1 MDLFIVDR
9 YMGDDED
16 KPNKL
21 KLDETSRLAQLQR
34 DIAER
39 KRKRELLAQD
49 KNIPMCESNTEAL
62 DSKKVR
68 SDVQEVVSLS
78 KKAKKKKTKRD
89 EEKSEK
95 KKKKRSSKEGMPD
108 DVMELSVDSD
118 LSREK
123 KVKSEEEKSEKKKKK
138 RSSKEGMPTDDVME
152 LSVDSDLA
160 RDNLEE
166 SNASKY
172 SECEQGDTSQEKQD
186 TPEEMPEET
195 TEDKNKETGF
205 TVIGGQ
211 RKDKEVK
218 KVQRVLPDWLAKPT
232 IINSDFSSNVIPV
245 EKMPYLDTHI
255 IRKLQQHDINHLF
268 PVQSVVIPAILS
280 QMETNSCYGTGGYDP
295 SDICVS
301 APTGSG
307 KTLAYVLPIVQSLLR
322 RVVCHLRAL
331 IILPTKDLA
340 NQVKQVFE
348 MFTQGTNLRVG
359 LASGSKSFSKDQ
371 EQLVSQSSCG
381 SSSRVDILICTPGR
395 LVDHISSTPNFTLH
409 HVRFLVIDEADRLL
423 DQSYHGWL
431 GKVLKAAYNKQST
444 SGFIQSDR
452 PVSCSLQTIRSPPG
466 VQTAASFAKIQLPL
480 QKLLFSATMT
490 HSPEKL
496 APLQLYQPILFTV
509 RGSVNQTTDAGEST
523 TDATTAARYSI
534 PEGLSEYMTVCNS
547 GEKPLMVLYFLTQL
561 KFQRVLCFAS
571 SLEATHRLYL
581 LVKLY
586 GGVQVAEYSSSLNP
600 QQRKGILRDFKL
612 GKLQLLICSDAMA
625 RGMDIQDVSYVI
637 SYDVPNYVRSYI
649 HRVGRTA
656 RAGNKGTAITLLHSD
671 EVHHFKELIQKTGR
685 EKIPKYNIKE
695 DKLQSMVESYQD
707 TLERLQDAVK
717 LESQKKSQQRGK
729 YDVIKLLQEQL
740 MSNLLQR
747 NSEEND

>member
-1 MDLFIVDR
+1 MDLFRVDR
-9 YMGDDED
+9 YMGDDEGESGQR
-16 KPNKL
+16 
-21 KLDETSRLAQLQR
+21 DETSRLAQLQR
-34 DIAER
+34 VIADR
-39 KRKRELLAQD
+39 KRKRQLLVHEEE
-49 KNIPMCESNTEAL
+49 NL
-62 DSKKVR
+62 
-68 SDVQEVVSLS
+68 VSLNNKEILS
-78 KKAKKKKTKRD
+78 PKKLKSDAQEGVSLPKKAKEKKTKHAK
-89 EEKSEK
+89 EKSDK
-95 KKKKRSSKEGMPD
+95 KKKKRPSEEGTSVDDVKEPSVESDVLADSSEEIKVTKATKKKDVKRYEGNDVSKEEIIVNSRRNSEHKPDYITQEKLDNAEETSVETPD
-108 DVMELSVDSD
+108 D
-118 LSREK
+118 
-123 KVKSEEEKSEKKKKK
+123 
-138 RSSKEGMPTDDVME
+138 
-152 LSVDSDLA
+152 
-160 RDNLEE
+160 N
-166 SNASKY
+166 SN
-172 SECEQGDTSQEKQD
+172 
-186 TPEEMPEET
+186 
-195 TEDKNKETGF
+195 ETGF
-205 TVIGGQ
+205 TVIGGNK
-211 RKDKEVK
+211 KDKEVK

-232 IINSDFSSNVIPV
+232 IVNSDLSGNLIPV
-245 EKMPYLDTHI
+245 EKFRYLAAHI

-268 PVQSVVIPAILS
+268 PVQSAVIPAILS
-280 QMETNSCYGTGGYDP
+280 QMETNSCFGIVGYQP
-295 SDICVS
+295 SDVCVS

-331 IILPTKDLA
+331 VILPTKDLA

-348 MFTQGTNLRVG
+348 MFTEGTSLRVG

-371 EQLVSQSSCG
+371 EQLVNPGSCG

-431 GKVLKAAYNKQST
+431 SKVLKAAYHRHYASDVVGN
-444 SGFIQSDR
+444 DR
-452 PVSCSLQTIRSPPG
+452 PVSCNLQTIRSPPG
-466 VQTAASFAKIQLPL
+466 LHTAASFASIQLPL

-509 RGSVNQTTDAGEST
+509 TASINQTKDSGKST
-523 TDATTAARYSI
+523 ADTTTAVRYSI
-534 PEGLSEYMTVCNS
+534 PEGLSEYMTVCNN

-571 SLEATHRLYL
+571 SLEATHRLFL

-586 GGVQVAEYSSSLNP
+586 GGVQVAEYSSSLTP
-600 QQRKGILRDFKL
+600 RQRKGILRDFKI

-685 EKIPKYNIKE
+685 EKIAKYNIKDE
-695 DKLQSMVESYQD
+695 KLQSMVEKYQD

-717 LESQKKSQQRGK
+717 LESQKKSQQKGRHEI
-729 YDVIKLLQEQL
+729 IKLLQEQL
-740 MSNLLQR
+740 MSR
-747 NSEEND
+747 F

>member
-1 MDLFIVDR
+1 
-9 YMGDDED
+9 
-16 KPNKL
+16 
-21 KLDETSRLAQLQR
+21 
-34 DIAER
+34 
-39 KRKRELLAQD
+39 
-49 KNIPMCESNTEAL
+49 
-62 DSKKVR
+62 
-68 SDVQEVVSLS
+68 
-78 KKAKKKKTKRD
+78 
-89 EEKSEK
+89 
-95 KKKKRSSKEGMPD
+95 
-108 DVMELSVDSD
+108 MELSVDSD
-118 LSREK
+118 LSKDHLEEDK
-123 KVKSEEEKSEKKKKK
+123 IIKVTKKKERKK
-138 RSSKEGMPTDDVME
+138 DKDK
-152 LSVDSDLA
+152 SVTKDETVSNGKRDS
-160 RDNLEE
+160 EH
-166 SNASKY
+166 
-172 SECEQGDTSQEKQD
+172 EQDEVPSQEKLD
-186 TPEEMPEET
+186 IPEEAPKDEI
-195 TEDKNKETGF
+195 KETGF

-232 IINSDFSSNVIPV
+232 IINSDFSSNVTPV
-245 EKMPYLDTHI
+245 EKMPYLDSHI
-255 IRKLQQHDINHLF
+255 IRKLQQHEINHLF

-280 QMETNSCYGTGGYDP
+280 QMEINSCFGSGGYDP

-307 KTLAYVLPIVQSLLR
+307 KTLAYVLPIVQSLLK

-331 IILPTKDLA
+331 VILPTKDLA

-348 MFTQGTNLRVG
+348 LFTEGTNLRVG
-359 LASGSKSFSKDQ
+359 LASGSKSFAKDQ
-371 EQLVSQSSCG
+371 EQLVSLSSCG

-444 SGFIQSDR
+444 SGFINSDR
-452 PVSCSLQTIRSPPG
+452 PVSCNLQTIRNPPG
-466 VQTAASFAKIQLPL
+466 LQTAASFATIQLPL

-496 APLQLYQPILFTV
+496 APLQLYQPILFTAT
-509 RGSVNQTTDAGEST
+509 GSVNQTNDGGDYTADV
-523 TDATTAARYSI
+523 TTAGRYSI
-534 PEGLSEYMTVCNS
+534 PEGLSEYMTVCNN
-547 GEKPLMVLYFLTQL
+547 GEKPLMVLYCLTQL
-561 KFQRVLCFAS
+561 KFQRVLCFVS

-586 GGVQVAEYSSSLNP
+586 GGVQAAEYSSNLTP

-625 RGMDIQDVSYVI
+625 RGMDIQDVLYVI

-685 EKIPKYNIKE
+685 EKIAKYNIKE
-695 DKLQSMVESYQD
+695 EKLQLMEEKYQD
-707 TLERLQDAVK
+707 TLGQLQDAVK
-717 LESQKKSQQRGK
+717 LESQKKSQQKGRHE
-729 YDVIKLLQEQL
+729 VIKLLQEQF
-740 MSNLLQR
+740 MNNVLQR
-747 NSEEND
+747 NTEENS